1 MNLLELQR
9 RMAEDVQRPLTPD
22 FQMQGSIQDGSSIE
36 DLATSYIK
44 PNALLSSFERLEIYN
59 RQYWFRLI
67 AAVSE
72 DFPALNAV
80 LGAKRFDA
88 LILSYLKENPSTS
101 WTLRDLGAKLPAFL
115 ECHAEEFGGRRHRL
129 AVDVAH
135 LEWAY
140 IDAYDGKRLTPLT
153 SEDLQAIGPDSRLS
167 LQPHLRLLALSYPVD
182 ELVLAVRRETPE
194 SEVVSSAAI
203 ERGSQP
209 RIKLPSMKQSR
220 VYLAVH
226 RFDNSVYY
234 RPIEREMFLLLAALR
249 DGASIAEALNQAFSA
264 TRLTPAEQA
273 ARVQHCFAYASE
285 LGWLCLRRES
295 DDNPDEFVM

>member
-22 FQMQGSIQDGSSIE
+22 YQMQGSIQDGSSAE
-36 DLATSYIK
+36 DLAASYIK

-67 AAVSE
+67 GAVSE

-101 WTLRDLGAKLPAFL
+101 WTLRDLGAELPAFL
-115 ECHAEEFGGRRHRL
+115 NGHPEFGGRRHLL

-140 IDAYDGKRLTPLT
+140 VDAYDGRRITPLT
-153 SEDLQAIGPDSRLS
+153 SEDLQAVGPDSRLS

-182 ELVLAVRRETPE
+182 ELVLAVRKETPE
-194 SEVVSSAAI
+194 SEIVSSAAI
-203 ERGSQP
+203 ERGAQT
-209 RIKLPSMKQSR
+209 RRKLPSVKRSR
-220 VYLAVH
+220 LYLAVH
-226 RFDNSVYY
+226 RFDDSVYY
-234 RPIEREMFLLLAALR
+234 RPIEREMFLLLVALR
-249 DGASIAEALNQAFSA
+249 DGSSIAEALKQALET
-264 TRLTPAEQA
+264 TRLTPEEQA
-273 ARVQHCFAYASE
+273 ATAQQCFAHASE
-285 LGWLCLRRES
+285 LGWLCPRRES
-295 DDNPDEFVM
+295 DEDPDEFVM